1 MKIKYT
7 SKTLLII
14 LLIAYIIF
22 DIQSPH
28 FVKQLLQSFFGK
40 LLLFILSISLF
51 TQGAL
56 VGSLAFVAAYLLLV
70 RSSSII
76 QLNTDEFIPDQK
88 KKEKFFRSTLNNHFP
103 KTLEQEMIKNMI
115 PLVSSEPIIDSQFAP
130 TKTTTHDAARF

>member
-22 DIQSPH
+22 DIQSPD
-28 FVKQLLQSFFGK
+28 FVKQLLQSLFGK

-130 TKTTTHDAARF
+130 TKTTTHDAAKF